1 MTKSTNGPDSHREAP
16 KRPWDEI
23 KGSLYLSTAS
33 PLYPRVT
40 GGASAMRALP
50 PPVPNHRKLLG
61 LSALGDDVASTV
73 VPPVTV
79 VREGRSICHRI
90 YLNKHSSYRSL
101 AMALRRM
108 FVDVD
113 DKEDLGHGD
122 GTDGIDLSNAVPG
135 YVVAYED
142 MEDDLL
148 LAGDLNWKDFVR
160 VAKRIRIIPAK
171 ASRRKHCQGP

>member
-1 MTKSTNGPDSHREAP
+1 MPKSMNGLDSRREAP
-16 KRPWDEI
+16 KRPWDE

-40 GGASAMRALP
+40 GGAGAAMRALP

-61 LSALGDDVASTV
+61 LSTVDDDVASTV

-79 VREGRSICHRI
+79 VLEGRSICHRV
-90 YLNKHSSYRSL
+90 YLNKHCSYKSL

-113 DKEDLGHGD
+113 DKEDLGENGAD
-122 GTDGIDLSNAVPG
+122 GLDLSNAVPG

-171 ASRRKHCQGP
+171 ASRRKHGKGE

>member
-1 MTKSTNGPDSHREAP
+1 MTKSMNRLDSRREAQ
-16 KRPWDEI
+16 KRPWDE
-23 KGSLYLSTAS
+23 KGCLYLSTAS

-40 GGASAMRALP
+40 GGASAIRALP

-61 LSALGDDVASTV
+61 LSAVDDDVASTV

-79 VREGRSICHRI
+79 VLEGRSICHRV
-90 YLNKHSSYRSL
+90 YLNKHSSYKSL

-113 DKEDLGHGD
+113 DKEDHLGD
-122 GTDGIDLSNAVPG
+122 NGTDGLDLSNAVPG

-171 ASRRKHCQGP
+171 ASRRKHSQGA